1 MLHAVFGGWSPD
13 RREAWEQRGNFQ
25 GQAWERAWELLGI
38 IEEANVQ
45 KARGD
50 VVVGATVGPGVGT
63 RAGMGSPP
71 KGKLCGRGNR
81 VGTFNPIM
89 SME

>member
-1 MLHAVFGGWSPD
+1 MLHAVLGGWSPD
-13 RREAWEQRGNFQ
+13 RRE
-25 GQAWERAWELLGI
+25 AWERAWELLGI

-50 VVVGATVGPGVGT
+50 VVVGATVGLGVGT

-71 KGKLCGRGNR
+71 RGKYVG
-81 VGTFNPIM
+81 VGTAWELSIQ
-89 SME
+89 